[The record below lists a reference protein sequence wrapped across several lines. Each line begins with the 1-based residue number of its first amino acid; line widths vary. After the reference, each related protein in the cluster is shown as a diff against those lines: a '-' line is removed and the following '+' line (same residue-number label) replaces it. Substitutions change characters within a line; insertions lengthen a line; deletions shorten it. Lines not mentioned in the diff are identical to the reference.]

1 MIPKKIH
8 YIWFGGPKPNSLKTA
23 LRTWKK
29 SSPEYSIVE
38 WNKGNLPYFDNTFYK
53 EALKQKNYAFAS
65 DYARLKILEKYGG
78 VYIDTDMYLL
88 KNIDSILKNR
98 ELVFGILD
106 KKYIFSTSF
115 IACVPNQPFIK
126 KALEIYR
133 DISYEEGHKIPNT
146 ALLSPLMSDMYN
158 FEKKDRTQE
167 RKNGKIIA
175 YNSNILLQ
183 PSFNAIALHI
193 GEKTWAP
200 HTRHDK
206 LRIKTREHVTNQFS
220 AGLFRIA
227 NDIFRKII

>member
-1 MIPKKIH
+1 MILKKIH

-23 LRTWKK
+23 LQTWKK
-29 SSPEYSIVE
+29 NSPEYSIVE
-38 WNKGNLPYFDNTFYK
+38 WNEENLPYFNNEFYR

-88 KNIDSILKNR
+88 KNISSILKNR

-115 IACVPNQPFIK
+115 IACIPNQPFIK
-126 KALEIYR
+126 KSLEIYKN
-133 DISYEEGHKIPNT
+133 ISYEEGHKIPNT
-146 ALLSPLMSDMYN
+146 ALLSPLMSNMYN
-158 FEKKDRTQE
+158 FEKKDRTQK
-167 RKNGKIIA
+167 RKNGKVVA

-183 PSFNAIALHI
+183 PSFSAVALHI

-206 LRIKTREHVTNQFS
+206 LRIKLRQHIKNQFE
-220 AGLFRIA
+220 AGIFSLLNSVGRRI
-227 NDIFRKII
+227 F